1 MKKDTTEK
9 TLSALSKKVGQ
20 SVRAQAK
27 SVKKSL
33 IASYRK
39 EMSHAKT
46 DARTIVGRK
55 CTGKA

>member
-1 MKKDTTEK
+1 MKYDSTEK
-9 TLSALSKKVGQ
+9 TLSAISKQVGN

-33 IASYRK
+33 LASYRK

-46 DARTIVGRK
+46 DAITIVGRK
-55 CTGKA
+55 CSRKA